1 MISLEA
7 NCPSSRSTRKVT
19 CFSLSRFRGNVEIG
33 HRKSTGINLV
43 KRRTALRPVASGSKA
58 KEQLLRRKPK
68 LSKQRKVASF
78 LRSQGFKASTPE
90 IDAEDIGYYRAERC
104 AKIGDEYDSEYP
116 YLTSSGEDSDTGND
130 SPGTRERCRRVPRIG
145 FPTVRCATAPGVP
158 KWKGFLRGIESVYPT
173 GTGDVGDEPGP
184 GGHGGGELSGQG
196 LVVGIGSGGEA
207 SGSRSS
213 RDELRP

>member
-7 NCPSSRSTRKVT
+7 NRPSSCPVRKVT
-19 CFSLSRFRGNVEIG
+19 RFSLSRFRGNVEIG
-33 HRKSTGINLV
+33 YRKSTGINLV
-43 KRRTALRPVASGSKA
+43 KRRTALRSVASSSKA
-58 KEQLLRRKPK
+58 KEQLLCRKPK

-90 IDAEDIGYYRAERC
+90 IDADDISYYRAERC
-104 AKIGDEYDSEYP
+104 AEVGDEYDSEYP

-130 SPGTRERCRRVPRIG
+130 SLGTRERHRRVLRIG

-158 KWKGFLRGIESVYPT
+158 KWKGFLRGIESVYPI
-173 GTGDVGDEPGP
+173 GTGDAGDEPGS

-213 RDELRP
+213 GEELQP